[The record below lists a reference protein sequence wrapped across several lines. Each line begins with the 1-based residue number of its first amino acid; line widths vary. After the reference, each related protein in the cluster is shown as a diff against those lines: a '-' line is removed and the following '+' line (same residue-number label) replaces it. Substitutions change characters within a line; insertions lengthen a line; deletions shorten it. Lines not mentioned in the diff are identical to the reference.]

1 MSLKT
6 IQITIPSD
14 KPIPDIL
21 NTFVPEENYL
31 MIKIGCETLSE
42 GRKVAVKLSNDEVYK
57 KIENDFRKEIENLD
71 NEIRIEKGTSL
82 KMQEKITKMYETQIE
97 QLNKKLE
104 NAILK
109 ITNYENE
116 SSIHL
121 NEEIDKVK
129 KKYDMLLEEK
139 DKQNQLNREVFDK
152 AEKLISKNINKTSIT
167 IGDDGEQIF
176 ETLSDTFRD
185 FPGYKIENKAKQGHK
200 GDFHLFFKDFNIL
213 VDSKNYSGSV
223 QKKEITKIESDLMI
237 NDNMRFAWMVS
248 LNSNISDYNRFPIMT
263 KWITTEVGVKCI
275 LFINNLLE
283 HKDPRNI
290 LRQALMMCDEFFK
303 LTKKINKE
311 DSKLEKYL
319 ERDLIL
325 KKQIEILQERTLEIR
340 RSINSS
346 NNILKHMDNDLLE
359 ILSLLSDKMVNDKFE
374 LNNKIKEW
382 FNMNID
388 FVNDENKITSTEMWN
403 KFKKD
408 NKEFIGENK
417 MTIDIFKDI
426 ITGIVNTSTYVEK
439 SKKGAVEF
447 IGFRWKETDTKSNYI
462 KPIENLVIENICIDS
477 EKPEKKTKL
486 KKTKKDNISSEP
498 YFDYVKDNKILN
510 EYNDISNDIMKL
522 SLENDVRPWQIVSL
536 LMRYKVIDKRDEA
549 RGYNIYKETEEYKQK
564 FFK

>member
-21 NTFVPEENYL
+21 NTFIPEENYL

-71 NEIRIEKGTSL
+71 NEIKIEKGTSL

-417 MTIDIFKDI
+417 MTIEIFKDI

-447 IGFRWKETDTKSNYI
+447 IGFRWKETDMKSNYI